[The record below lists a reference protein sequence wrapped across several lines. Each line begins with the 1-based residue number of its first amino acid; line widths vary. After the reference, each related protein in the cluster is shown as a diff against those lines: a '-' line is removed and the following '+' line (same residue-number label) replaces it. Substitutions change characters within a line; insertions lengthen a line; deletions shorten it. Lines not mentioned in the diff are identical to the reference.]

1 MQTESSTL
9 YVLASRVD
17 RLEKQNRLLKQGGLA
32 VLLLG
37 ACLMVMGQAR
47 PGTALGA
54 SSYTLR
60 DSSGKKRAE
69 LLLDSESPGAKPT
82 PTLRFFDDK
91 GNQTLFLSST
101 RLELAGQSDL
111 GTNIILDDAKG
122 VARADLGLADEQSFV
137 LLNDDKGAPRI
148 RMELNHGLPKIALQD
163 AGEIPRLGMA
173 IIDDKPSIGLEDPE
187 GYSAVLG
194 STSLLMP
201 GTGKGSPAAS
211 LILFGKDGNSLW
223 AAP

>member
-1 MQTESSTL
+1 
-9 YVLASRVD
+9 
-17 RLEKQNRLLKQGGLA
+17 
-32 VLLLG
+32 
-37 ACLMVMGQAR
+37 MGQAR
-47 PGTALGA
+47 PNNSLGA
-54 SSYTLR
+54 TSYTLR
-60 DSSGKKRAE
+60 DSGGKKRAE
-69 LLLDSESPGAKPT
+69 LLLDSESPGSTPT
-82 PTLRFFDDK
+82 PTLRFFDEK

-122 VARADLGLADEQSFV
+122 VSRADFGLAEDQSFV
-137 LLNDDKGAPRI
+137 LLNDDKGTPRI

-163 AGEIPRLGMA
+163 AAEVPRIGMV
-173 IIDDKPSIGLEDPE
+173 IVDDKPSIGLEDPE

-223 AAP
+223 SAP